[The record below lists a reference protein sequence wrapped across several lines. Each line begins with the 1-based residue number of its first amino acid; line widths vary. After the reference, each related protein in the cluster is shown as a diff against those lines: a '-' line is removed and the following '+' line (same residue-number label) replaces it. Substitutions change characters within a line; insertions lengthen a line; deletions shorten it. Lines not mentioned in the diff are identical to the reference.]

1 MRAVNIVKKISIVTP
16 CFNAEKYIAETI
28 ESVIRQRAV
37 LDGSVMLEYII
48 CDGNSTDRTVEIAEA
63 VLEMAPAACVS
74 KIISESDKGMYD
86 ALAKGLRLVSGDVV
100 AYINAGD
107 LYHPGAFGVVSEVF
121 ALQLARWITGYT
133 VSYNERSQI
142 VEATL
147 PYRYRRC
154 LFECGC
160 YGRGLPHVQQES
172 TFWAADLTEQVDL
185 ETLANFKYAGDFYLW
200 RQFSQTAD
208 LKVVKSHLGGFKY
221 HAGQLSQETVGDA
234 NAYQIELQT
243 MIRKATLR
251 ERAIAAGDRL
261 VWSVPYKLKKRLSR
275 GTFVSYDQ
283 DIDAW
288 RIETA

>member
-1 MRAVNIVKKISIVTP
+1 MKKISIITP
-16 CFNAEKYIAETI
+16 CFNAQKYIAETI
-28 ESVIRQRAV
+28 ESVINQRSV
-37 LDGSVMLEYII
+37 MDGSVELEYII
-48 CDGNSTDRTVEIAEA
+48 CDGKSTDQTVEIAES
-63 VLEMAPAACVS
+63 VLKSAPKACVY
-74 KIISESDKGMYD
+74 KIISEADRGMYD

-100 AYINAGD
+100 AYLNAGD
-107 LYHPGAFGVVSEVF
+107 LYQSGAFGVVAEIF
-121 ALQLARWITGYT
+121 MAQLARWMTGYT

-142 VEATL
+142 IEATL

-154 LFECGC
+154 LFECGF

-172 TFWAADLTEQVDL
+172 TFWAAELTEQVDL

-200 RQFSQTAD
+200 RQFSQAAD

-221 HAGQLSQETVGDA
+221 HAGQLSQAMVGEDS
-234 NAYQIELQT
+234 AYQLELET

-261 VWSVPYKLKKRLSR
+261 VWSAPYKLKKRLSR